1 MLDVRYRSEYEDG
14 HVNGALNASY
24 TRMPEYAADLPSD
37 AMMLVHCQSGAR
49 AAVAAA
55 FLHRIGR
62 DVKYVNDAVDDYLR
76 KTRDAE

>member
-1 MLDVRYRSEYEDG
+1 
-14 HVNGALNASY
+14 
-24 TRMPEYAADLPSD
+24 
-37 AMMLVHCQSGAR
+37 MLVHCQSGAR

-76 KTRDAE
+76 KTRDVEQPSQG